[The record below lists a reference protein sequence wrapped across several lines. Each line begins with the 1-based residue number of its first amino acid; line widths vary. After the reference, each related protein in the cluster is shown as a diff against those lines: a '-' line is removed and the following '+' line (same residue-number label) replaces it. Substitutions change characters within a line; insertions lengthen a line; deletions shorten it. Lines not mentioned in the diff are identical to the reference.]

1 MKKVTTQNS
10 RKSENPEFDRVKDAF
25 KKILA
30 VPKSKIDEIEKRQSK
45 PPQKSKQDC
54 N

>member
-1 MKKVTTQNS
+1 MSEKIKSKKP
-10 RKSENPEFDRVKDAF
+10 ENPEFENVKTAF

-45 PPQKSKQDC
+45 PPEKSKQEC
-54 N
+54 K

>member
-1 MKKVTTQNS
+1 MKEKVKP
-10 RKSENPEFDRVKDAF
+10 KSKENPEFERTKDAF

-30 VPKSKIDEIEKRQSK
+30 VPKSKIDEIEKRRSSK
-45 PPQKSKQDC
+45 PPQKSEKDC